1 MAEIWDRIAKAACA
15 AGGAIVGLLGGW
27 SPLLTAL
34 CVFMAVDYLTGLM
47 VAWKGKSSK
56 TENGGL
62 SSKAGFDGLL
72 RKAVILL
79 VVFLAAILDSAL
91 DMGKTMFTSACVCYY
106 IANEGIS
113 ILENAALIGVPVPPV
128 IRRALELLKEKGD
141 GKEEE

>member
-1 MAEIWDRIAKAACA
+1 MCGGRSDCGVAGRLVAAID
-15 AGGAIVGLLGGW
+15 GAVR
-27 SPLLTAL
+27 
-34 CVFMAVDYLTGLM
+34 FMAVDYLTGVL
-47 VAWKGKSSK
+47 VAWKGKSAK